1 MEPPAYLNIA
11 QKLESQI
18 LSGALGL
25 GVRIPSVRVLSAQQ
39 DVSVATILRAYEWLE
54 ARGCIEAH
62 QRSGYYVRA
71 PFQTLIP
78 EPEFRPVTPYPLNVG
93 DIPSMDEILSAART
107 PDLISLGASAPHVDV
122 FPAAKLN
129 KILRRV
135 ICESPNH
142 SASYDFPPGRI
153 ELRREIAR
161 RSLAF
166 GGEFN
171 PNDIVVTSGGI
182 EAIVLCLRAVAR
194 PGQVVAI
201 EIPTYYGVLAAI
213 QSLGLKVL
221 EIPTHHNEGIDLGE
235 LERSLRKHKVAALL
249 TMPNC
254 NSPLGHVMNESNKQ
268 RLVDLCER
276 HHVPVIEN
284 DVFRELAFG
293 ETFPRP
299 AKSYDNTGNVLL
311 CSSFSKTLGPGFR
324 VGWVHAGKYRDA
336 VTKLKFTSSLATAS
350 LPQLVVA
357 EFLASG
363 GYERHVRRIR
373 YTFSDHVQAFT
384 HAITKCFP
392 SGTKMTRPRGGY
404 ILWVQLPKRA
414 SSEVLFRRALKRGV
428 FVTPGSI
435 FSVKQQFRN
444 CLRVNAGM
452 LWSSKTAGALRVI
465 GELASERV
473 SSAKRG

>member
-1 MEPPAYLNIA
+1 
-11 QKLESQI
+11 
-18 LSGALGL
+18 
-25 GVRIPSVRVLSAQQ
+25 
-39 DVSVATILRAYEWLE
+39 
-54 ARGCIEAH
+54 
-62 QRSGYYVRA
+62 
-71 PFQTLIP
+71 
-78 EPEFRPVTPYPLNVG
+78 
-93 DIPSMDEILSAART
+93 
-107 PDLISLGASAPHVDV
+107 
-122 FPAAKLN
+122 LN

-254 NSPLGHVMNESNKQ
+254 NSPLGHIMNESNKQ

-284 DVFRELAFG
+284 DVFRDLRSRTIA
-293 ETFPRP
+293 P
-299 AKSYDNTGNVLL
+299 ATYFCVLHFRRHWAPASASDGCTPENTG
-311 CSSFSKTLGPGFR
+311 T
-324 VGWVHAGKYRDA
+324 
-336 VTKLKFTSSLATAS
+336 
-350 LPQLVVA
+350 Q
-357 EFLASG
+357 
-363 GYERHVRRIR
+363 
-373 YTFSDHVQAFT
+373 
-384 HAITKCFP
+384 
-392 SGTKMTRPRGGY
+392 
-404 ILWVQLPKRA
+404 
-414 SSEVLFRRALKRGV
+414 
-428 FVTPGSI
+428 
-435 FSVKQQFRN
+435 
-444 CLRVNAGM
+444 
-452 LWSSKTAGALRVI
+452 
-465 GELASERV
+465 
-473 SSAKRG
+473 